1 MRSRLTAAAVSAA
14 VAIATAVVLGLLGW
28 PQPGRTF
35 EFSGLVVAA
44 ILAAALAIDRP
55 WVDDLATMPP
65 SFVVDFA
72 ALLLLGPHAAMLVV
86 ATGMVMPGLLQS
98 ASPRPTLRMLLN
110 VAVVLAATQAAGFV
124 YQQVGGAF
132 TNPTEF
138 SWPWQRDADRGRH
151 RSVLHREDSA
161 G

>member
-14 VAIATAVVLGLLGW
+14 VAIAAAVVLGLLGW

-72 ALLLLGPHAAMLVV
+72 ALLLLGPHAAMIVV

-98 ASPRPTLRMLLN
+98 ASPQPTRRMMRPSKAR
-110 VAVVLAATQAAGFV
+110 
-124 YQQVGGAF
+124 GGA
-132 TNPTEF
+132 TSRSRCSRSTA
-138 SWPWQRDADRGRH
+138 STRMCWPMAAAKRVRR
-151 RSVLHREDSA
+151 
-161 G
+161 